1 VALDRTTLARLVVEV
16 DAFYLRDKK
25 MKKAQAAMSETLAH
39 AGEVDEAQARAYL
52 RALDGYFSGFAREA
66 KASLADVERRLAKV
80 NQVQYN
86 LTAERGVAAKRVEL
100 TQGVLERIAELGR
113 R

>member
-1 VALDRTTLARLVVEV
+1 VRLDRTTLARLVAEV
-16 DAFYLRDKK
+16 DGFYLRDKK
-25 MKKAQAAMSETLAH
+25 MKKAQVAMSAALERGGEID
-39 AGEVDEAQARAYL
+39 AGAARTYL
-52 RALDGYFSGFAREA
+52 RALDAYFSGFARDA
-66 KASLADVERRLAKV
+66 RSRLADVERRLAKV

>member
-1 VALDRTTLARLVVEV
+1 MALDRTTLARLVAEV
-16 DAFYLRDKK
+16 DSFYLRDKK
-25 MKKAQAAMSETLAH
+25 MKKAQASMSDALAR
-39 AGEVDEAQARAYL
+39 GGDVEEGVARAYL
-52 RALDGYFSGFAREA
+52 RTLEAYFRAFAGEA
-66 KASLADVERRLAKV
+66 TSRLADVERRLAKV

-100 TQGVLERIAELGR
+100 TQGVLECIAELGR